1 MTLQEYLNS
10 FIKRYDDEHLV
21 HYLNKSY
28 FNNLHEEKKSFIS
41 SKGNKIMTFIN
52 YYDNYDPTK
61 LIVFV
66 HGLGGGHLSY
76 FREIEYF
83 CKKGY
88 LVLSYDMTGCF
99 ESSGISILGLS
110 QAICDLDDVLN
121 FIKLED
127 FFKNKEVICIGHSM
141 GGFAVN
147 NIHILHKEVKKIVV
161 ISGITTINNFIKNY
175 ELNDQK
181 DILKYEKDVNL
192 KYALLN
198 PINGYND
205 ENLHAL
211 IIHSK
216 DDNMVNFNDN
226 AMYLYNNIKN
236 KNVTFYFVDGKLHNP
251 NYQKDSIQYMN
262 DSFNKYFALLKEGK
276 LKTYKEKKDYFD
288 KLDFMYMTCQDEEI
302 MNKIVNFIVK

>member
-21 HYLNKSY
+21 HYLNKNY
-28 FNNLHEEKKSFIS
+28 FNNLHEESKSFIS
-41 SKGNKIMTFIN
+41 SKGNKIMTFLN
-52 YYDNYDPTK
+52 YYDNYNKDK

-76 FREIEYF
+76 FREIEYL
-83 CKKGY
+83 CKKGF

-99 ESSGISILGLS
+99 ESEGISILGLS

-121 FIKLED
+121 FIKLQD
-127 FFKNKEVICIGHSM
+127 FFKNKEVIAIGHSM
-141 GGFAVN
+141 GGYAVN
-147 NIHILHKEVKKIVV
+147 NIHILHKEVKKIVS
-161 ISGITTINNFIKNY
+161 ISGITTLDNFVNDFDVD
-175 ELNDQK
+175 DQK
-181 DILKYEKDVNL
+181 DILKYEKDINL
-192 KYALLN
+192 KYALLD

-216 DDNMVNFNDN
+216 DDNMVNFKNH
-226 AMYLYNNIKN
+226 AMYLYNNVKN
-236 KNVTFYFVDGKLHNP
+236 KNVEFYFVDGKLHNP
-251 NYQKDSIQYMN
+251 NYQKEAIQYMN

-276 LKTYKEKKDYFD
+276 LKTYKEKRDYFD
-288 KLDFMYMTCQDEEI
+288 SLDYFFMTCQDEEV
-302 MNKIVNFIVK
+302 MNKIVEFIVK